1 MVNIV
6 PLQTVL
12 SLTDVKERTVQLKRG
27 FALHSNMLFD
37 VSGLESTA
45 LAILINLT
53 LPAKDRP
60 DDLIDKR
67 IAKKQ
72 FENPDFINCCVEEVA
87 WFHTHNLKYPDIRVS
102 MQRILSLPP
111 NSQAKVLSSADLPL
125 FVDWAHDAKKVNY
138 AKLFAAEFFW
148 HGQKCSLVKVFKDIE
163 PEWKYAFQSMGGKVQ
178 DLKSVSDS
186 LNRLLPPVELPETVD
201 YNSPQIRMPYRDD
214 YIAVTPVVSSAML
227 LAIQQSYARTTEL
240 SFTRPASVG
249 GLVSSLGGRVKVLH
263 YPPNL
268 AHQAQSFS
276 QNQLGRLAETGSLLN
291 SKVLRRKDF
300 IASLESLSR
309 LGYAATNRQQRI
321 QLRAQQKLLRTSVL
335 QWLAPL
341 FELRE
346 AIVNEPQV
354 IEKLSSIS
362 DSTEYEFLTAPVSS
376 LKQFLNPLFACL
388 NNQLSN
394 YYVTQHFAFE
404 PRLMSVL
411 RKQLSW
417 ALSQIESTSYSSA
430 DDDGSVSY
438 LHLKALRLFDGTAL
452 SNMYCS
458 GIPSLTA
465 MWGMLHHYQRELNAS
480 LGVNI
485 RCAAFAWFIRDYSP
499 STETKLPEFD
509 MAGANQREFK
519 RRGLIE
525 GRYCDMT
532 FDVVIRIEGNA
543 NELSQLANAQNA
555 LKAHL
560 PARFAGGTLLPP
572 SISSSTADWCQ
583 FHQHSAT
590 FFKEIGL
597 LPYGGRWVLPTRKS
611 ISSVNDIADINKIN
625 RAFVPTHL
633 GYLFLEAPRR
643 RKNSHASQH
652 CYAESAIG
660 LVEFTRQ
667 IEIRMQ
673 GARNFYQRA
682 FWQLDVRENSMLM
695 GRA

>member
-1 MVNIV
+1 MVNTV
-6 PLQTVL
+6 PLETVL
-12 SLTDVKERTVQLKRG
+12 NITDVKERTSQLKRG
-27 FALHSNMLFD
+27 FAPHSSMLFD
-37 VSGLESTA
+37 VSGLEQIA
-45 LAILINLT
+45 LVILINLT
-53 LPAKDRP
+53 WSAKDKP
-60 DDLIDKR
+60 DDLLDKL

-72 FENPDFINCCVEEVA
+72 LANSNFLSCCVDEVA

-111 NSQAKVLSSADLPL
+111 NQQAKVLSSADVPM

-138 AKLFAAEFFW
+138 TKLFAAEFIW
-148 HGQKCSLVKVFKDIE
+148 HGQKCSLAKVFKEIE
-163 PEWKYAFQSMGGKVQ
+163 PEWKAAFQSMGGKVQ
-178 DLKSVSDS
+178 DLKIVSDS

-240 SFTRPASVG
+240 RFTRPASVG

-268 AHQAQSFS
+268 ARQEQSFS
-276 QNQLGRLAETGSLLN
+276 QNQLGRLNEIGSILN

-300 IASLESLSR
+300 IASLERLSR
-309 LGYAATNRQQRI
+309 LGYIATNRQQRI
-321 QLRAQQKLLRTSVL
+321 QLHAQQKLLRTIVL

-346 AIVNEPQV
+346 AIVNEPQI

-362 DSTEYEFLTAPVSS
+362 DSTEYEFLLAPVSS
-376 LKQFLNPLFACL
+376 LKQFVNPFFACL

-394 YYVTQHFAFE
+394 YHETQHFAFE
-404 PRLMSVL
+404 FRLMPVF
-411 RKQLSW
+411 RKQIRW
-417 ALSQIESTSYSSA
+417 ALSQIESASHLG
-430 DDDGSVSY
+430 DDDDMNVGY
-438 LHLKALRLFDGTAL
+438 LHIKALRLFDGSAL

-465 MWGMLHHYQRELNAS
+465 IWGMLHHYQRELNTS
-480 LGVNI
+480 LGINI
-485 RCAAFAWFIRDYSP
+485 RCAAFSWFIRNYSS

-509 MAGANQREFK
+509 VTGTKQREFK

-532 FDVVIRIEGNA
+532 FDLVVRIEGEA
-543 NELSQLANAQNA
+543 NELTQLANAEDA

-560 PARFAGGTLLPP
+560 PARLAGGTLLPP
-572 SISSSTADWCQ
+572 PVSSSTVSWCQ
-583 FHQHSAT
+583 LHQNSAT
-590 FFKEIGL
+590 FFKDVGQ
-597 LPYGGRWVLPTRKS
+597 LPYSGRWVLPTRKT
-611 ISSVNDIADINKIN
+611 ISSVNEIADINKIN

-633 GYLFLEAPRR
+633 GYLFLEVPKHRTGA
-643 RKNSHASQH
+643 HASQH

-682 FWQLDVRENSMLM
+682 FWQLDVEEDSMLM

>member
-1 MVNIV
+1 MVNII

-12 SLTDVKERTVQLKRG
+12 SLTDVKERTSKLKHG
-27 FALHSNMLFD
+27 FSLHSSMLFD
-37 VSGLESTA
+37 VSDLESTA
-45 LAILINLT
+45 LIILANLT
-53 LPAKDRP
+53 WSAKDKP
-60 DDLIDKR
+60 DDLLDKL

-72 FENPDFINCCVEEVA
+72 LANPEFLNCCVDEVA

-102 MQRILSLPP
+102 MQRILCSPP
-111 NSQAKVLSSADLPL
+111 NQQFKVLSSADVPAFL
-125 FVDWAHDAKKVNY
+125 DWAHDAKMVNY
-138 AKLFAAEFFW
+138 AKFFGVEFIW
-148 HGQKCSLVKVFKDIE
+148 QGQQYSLIKVLKNIQA
-163 PEWKYAFQSMGGKVQ
+163 EWKSAFHSLGVKSQ
-178 DLKSVSDS
+178 DLKNLSHL
-186 LNRLLPPVELPETVD
+186 LNRLLPHAEFPNKVD
-201 YNSPQIRMPYRDD
+201 RNSPQIRMPYRDN
-214 YIAVTPVVSSAML
+214 YVAITPVISSSML

-240 SFTRPASVG
+240 SFTRPGAVG

-268 AHQAQSFS
+268 ASHEQSFS
-276 QNQLGRLAETGSLLN
+276 QNQLRTLAQVGSILN

-309 LGYAATNRQQRI
+309 LGYIATNRQQRI
-321 QLRAQQKLLRTSVL
+321 QLYAQQKLLKTIVL

-354 IEKLSSIS
+354 IEKLSVIS
-362 DSTEYEFLTAPVSS
+362 NSTEYEFLLAPISS
-376 LKQFLNPLFACL
+376 LKQFVNPLFACL

-394 YYVTQHFAFE
+394 HNETQHFAFE

-411 RKQLSW
+411 RKQLRW
-417 ALSQIESTSYSSA
+417 ALSQINSTTQAS
-430 DDDGSVSY
+430 DDDDSSVSY
-438 LHLKALRLFDGTAL
+438 LHLKALRLFDGSAL

-465 MWGMLHHYQRELNAS
+465 IWGMLHHFQRELNAS
-480 LGVNI
+480 LGINI
-485 RCAAFAWFIRDYSP
+485 RCAAFAWFIRDYSS

-509 MAGANQREFK
+509 MAGAKQREFK

-525 GRYCDMT
+525 SRYCDMT
-532 FDVVIRIEGNA
+532 FDLVVRIEGEEN
-543 NELSQLANAQNA
+543 QLTPLVNSEEV
-555 LKAHL
+555 LKAYL
-560 PARFAGGTLLPP
+560 PARLAGGTLLPP
-572 SISSSTADWCQ
+572 SISTSTADWCQ
-583 FHQHSAT
+583 FHQSSAT

-597 LPYGGRWVLPTRKS
+597 LPYSGRWVLPTRKS
-611 ISSVNDIADINKIN
+611 ISSVNEIADINKIN

-633 GYLFLEAPRR
+633 GYLFLESPKHRTGA
-643 RKNSHASQH
+643 HTGQH
-652 CYAESAIG
+652 CYAESAIS

-682 FWQLDVRENSMLM
+682 FWQLDVEEDSMLM